1 MGSTRTTELPWLSFM
16 ISITYSQAAG
26 EQANVSA
33 LAVSITYSHTMPGE
47 QASSSN
53 DCASLRTLVHLC
65 GRYSYS
71 FAQAPSCQ

>member
-16 ISITYSQAAG
+16 ISITYSQAA
-26 EQANVSA
+26 
-33 LAVSITYSHTMPGE
+33 GE